1 MPRGGQ
7 APETRRGGAKVVQRI
22 TALPTPDGGWPHLLR
37 LLAAVTALWAIAA
50 FAAAAFLVPGMD
62 PPCCARPNESAC
74 PRDSDPALTHLF
86 AAAWPPV
93 SEGWVAAV
101 MFPAMVL
108 AIGIAV
114 FIGTSDPWSKT
125 GGGPDAADVLATLTG
140 IGIGYVVAGPGFSHP
155 LIAVGVT
162 GLGAVLITSA
172 LIGARALGRTLR
184 RRFAV
189 HQRIAHLRAR
199 GTREV
204 ATVRGFDWQ
213 EIYRDDEPIFTVTAV
228 LVNRPRGREVTGELR
243 VPRIQAPLVDG
254 TVIVVH
260 DDHAGHPTGV
270 DFLIE
275 ADPRSPRDPE
285 ALEKYPETPE
295 SSPS

>member
-1 MPRGGQ
+1 M
-7 APETRRGGAKVVQRI
+7 
-22 TALPTPDGGWPHLLR
+22 
-37 LLAAVTALWAIAA
+37 TALWAIAT

-74 PRDSDPALTHLF
+74 PCDSDPALAHLF

-93 SEGWVAAV
+93 SEGWAAAV
-101 MFPAMVL
+101 MFPAMVI

-125 GGGPDAADVLATLTG
+125 CGGPNVADALATFGG
-140 IGIGYVVAGPGFSHP
+140 IGVGLVIAGPGFSHP

-162 GLGAVLITSA
+162 ALGAVLITSA
-172 LIGARALGRTLR
+172 LVGARALGRTLR
-184 RRFAV
+184 RRFAI
-189 HQRIAHLRAR
+189 HQRIAHLRAH

-228 LVNRPRGREVTGELR
+228 LVNRPRGREVTGELQ

-260 DDHAGHPTGV
+260 DGRADHSTGV

-285 ALEKYPETPE
+285 ALEKYPEAPE